1 MDRRRIFPINQLTH
15 VLEQKV
21 DKRLEGLG
29 LDQKELREVVR
40 QGQFTFFN
48 CTENHPPIARGIWAW
63 GETVCALREYL
74 LPKGWK
80 RSEENNYSLVISP
93 DDRIAIAVCTGD
105 ENTGVPN
112 ATPSNKAHKGS
123 STKNAIIYNQ
133 LELGLPPETSF
144 PSLLTRANYFQNQ
157 QVTWI
162 LLVHRADDEVRC
174 ELSLPSSFGTGQI
187 DDWKERILL
196 KPIPLND
203 GQIHIP
209 QLEAQD
215 ISVTVRRKT

>member
-1 MDRRRIFPINQLTH
+1 MNQLTH

-21 DKRLEGLG
+21 DKRLEELG
-29 LDQKELREVVR
+29 LDQKELREAVR
-40 QGQFTFFN
+40 QGQFAFFN
-48 CTENHPPIARGIWAW
+48 CTENHPPIARGIWTW
-63 GETVCALREYL
+63 GETVRALREYI
-74 LPKGWK
+74 LPKGWRISDEK
-80 RSEENNYSLVISP
+80 NYSLVISP

-112 ATPSNKAHKGS
+112 ATPSNKAQKGS
-123 STKNAIIYNQ
+123 STESAIIYNQ
-133 LELGLPPETSF
+133 LELGLPPETSL
-144 PSLLTRANYFQNQ
+144 PLLPMRSNYCQNQ
-157 QVTWI
+157 RVTWI
-162 LLVHRADDEVRC
+162 LLVHRAADEVRC

-203 GQIHIP
+203 GQIQITQP
-209 QLEAQD
+209 EAQD